1 MENTF
6 KVGDN
11 VYRKNREC
19 RIVHIDRT
27 TVPVSLTVFM
37 IDTQSEVGTEF
48 KYITKDIVEVVVKK
62 QKNNKKN
69 KHKKRCNNKRRKR
82 N

>member
-1 MENTF
+1 MENIF

-48 KYITKDIVEVVVKK
+48 KYITKDIVKVVVNK
-62 QKNNKKN
+62 QKKN
-69 KHKKRCNNKRRKR
+69 KKRYNNRRRKR